1 MLIGDKLTRGL
12 SNLDNLIKQLISNNL
27 SSLARDVFPDGT
39 LSILGVRISAV
50 TRQLSYEVMPGPDIF
65 QMCSM
70 PGECPSQYVRV
81 AGKFTL

>member
-1 MLIGDKLTRGL
+1 MGSKVVIVKAKGKSGR
-12 SNLDNLIKQLISNNL
+12 
-27 SSLARDVFPDGT
+27 T